1 MSGLSSKTG
10 HNGSRESSTIAG
22 AHDRTELDTLL
33 RFPVLIVVFVAQQP
47 ELVEVR
53 V

>member
-10 HNGSRESSTIAG
+10 HNDSRESSTIAG
-22 AHDRTELDTLL
+22 AHDRTELDTFL
-33 RFPVLIVVFVAQQP
+33 RFLVLFVVFVAQQS
-47 ELVEVR
+47 ELVEGR